1 MKRIALSLIAVASLA
16 TAAFAANPNFETH
29 KSKVLNRI
37 DGRVGRAEKQKVN
50 YKTSFT
56 NNKWRGNSVFS
67 YPSLWFNHTQMQ

>member
-37 DGRVGRAEKQKVN
+37 DARIAKNQEERKN
-50 YKTSFT
+50 MPKTKS
-56 NNKWRGNSVFS
+56 
-67 YPSLWFNHTQMQ
+67 